1 MIDIGPFKVGTGKT
15 FIVAEL
21 SANHNQKKS
30 LAIETIKAARKAGAD
45 AIKLQTYTPDTLTID
60 CDNKFFQIQEGL
72 WRGRKLYDL
81 YLEAYT
87 PWEWHEELFKTA
99 EKEGL
104 ICFSTPFDTTAVDFL
119 EQFNP
124 PVYKIASFE
133 IQDIPL
139 IEYTANK
146 GKPMIIS
153 TGIAELDDIKLAVDT
168 IRKTG
173 NNDIILLKCTSSY
186 PAPFEE
192 ANLLTIPDLIRTFN
206 TVAGLSDHTLGI
218 SVPIAAVALGAKVI
232 EKHFILDRKL
242 GGPDAA
248 FSIEPHEL
256 KAMVVA
262 IRETEKAIGSVS
274 YNLSEKMK
282 KNRVFARSL
291 FIVED
296 IAEGEPL
303 TANNIRSIRP
313 GYGLHP
319 KHLEEILNKKT
330 AKDLKKGTPL
340 QWDHI
345 K

>member
-1 MIDIGPFKVGTGKT
+1 
-15 FIVAEL
+15 
-21 SANHNQKKS
+21 
-30 LAIETIKAARKAGAD
+30 
-45 AIKLQTYTPDTLTID
+45 
-60 CDNKFFQIQEGL
+60 
-72 WRGRKLYDL
+72 
-81 YLEAYT
+81 
-87 PWEWHEELFKTA
+87 
-99 EKEGL
+99 
-104 ICFSTPFDTTAVDFL
+104 
-119 EQFNP
+119 
-124 PVYKIASFE
+124 
-133 IQDIPL
+133 
-139 IEYTANK
+139 
-146 GKPMIIS
+146 MIIS